1 MRRFAY
7 AKFTKMN
14 FALVISWTLIIA
26 SAFFL
31 RPVQDDYLVLS
42 ALSQDSLLNFL
53 QSVWQNQGGNIWPY
67 FVNGVLLTPA
77 TYSTNFLGLTF
88 FYIITIVCVLVST
101 RILIDSILGQDL
113 KITLGNTYV
122 FFPILV
128 LVAFEGLFVP
138 TYAGAFSFSLASIAH
153 LWPVILSIFAW
164 RLLNSYR
171 NLWFLLFPLGLIIGN
186 SNAGESF
193 TAFLL
198 ISWLILGKIIGKI
211 NLRLRY
217 SSLVSLWVGVTSGLT
232 IMFIAPGFSN
242 RANNSVGF
250 PESLSEL
257 VFRFFKAFVSLPVES
272 LTHPG
277 AYLVF
282 FLGLVF
288 SNKILVNVPLKSFSG
303 RVKALVL
310 CYLLL
315 LLNLVGGGTL
325 AYVSWH
331 QSFGLNLLLPSLF
344 FLLGVQAG
352 QVSGIKFKNQA
363 RRVLPIVIVL
373 VLVVFG
379 RGLGTL
385 IERGIEWDRTL
396 VINSCNIKTNSED
409 NLLGAELRYP
419 PFKFGFEDI
428 QTWPWM
434 LDSYKIWIQEIRPK
448 KPISCG

>member
-1 MRRFAY
+1 
-7 AKFTKMN
+7 
-14 FALVISWTLIIA
+14 
-26 SAFFL
+26 
-31 RPVQDDYLVLS
+31 
-42 ALSQDSLLNFL
+42 
-53 QSVWQNQGGNIWPY
+53 
-67 FVNGVLLTPA
+67 
-77 TYSTNFLGLTF
+77 
-88 FYIITIVCVLVST
+88 
-101 RILIDSILGQDL
+101 LIDSILGQDL
-113 KITLGNTYV
+113 KIALGNTYA

-211 NLRLRY
+211 NLRLHY

-232 IMFIAPGFSN
+232 IMFIAPGFNN

-303 RVKALVL
+303 RVKVLVL

-352 QVSGIKFKNQA
+352 QVSGIKFKNRA
-363 RRVLPIVIVL
+363 RRVLPIVIVM

-396 VINSCNIKTNSED
+396 VINSCNIKTDSED

-434 LDSYKIWIQEIRPK
+434 LDSYKIWIQKIRPNE
-448 KPISCG
+448 PISCG